1 MVMANPKRNLE
12 REAVICSL
20 YRDGKTLQEVGD
32 VFGLTRERVRQI
44 LRRAGVSPTQGG
56 VRKRS
61 ERRRYSAKLAKSMPY
76 HLAEAAPRVAQGWR
90 AYERDARAQAWF
102 GCYRDEVVSL
112 NDGLCIS
119 HKDGKALKYTEQRR
133 NAERRGIEWNL
144 TFADWLRVWEE
155 SGHLDVR
162 GRRQNRYCMARIS
175 DIGPYDVQNVYITT
189 IAANVADYQATLKV
203 RGVLCADGYKRQPGN
218 PNIDAIGVKAVP

>member
-61 ERRRYSAKLAKSMPY
+61 ERSRLAC
-76 HLAEAAPRVAQGWR
+76 LFGDGVAAYAN
-90 AYERDARAQAWF
+90 
-102 GCYRDEVVSL
+102 
-112 NDGLCIS
+112 NDNDRHS
-119 HKDGKALKYTEQRR
+119 
-133 NAERRGIEWNL
+133 
-144 TFADWLRVWEE
+144 
-155 SGHLDVR
+155 
-162 GRRQNRYCMARIS
+162 
-175 DIGPYDVQNVYITT
+175 
-189 IAANVADYQATLKV
+189 
-203 RGVLCADGYKRQPGN
+203 
-218 PNIDAIGVKAVP
+218 

>member
-1 MVMANPKRNLE
+1 MANPKRNLE

-61 ERRRYSAKLAKSMPY
+61 ERRRYSAKLAKSI
-76 HLAEAAPRVAQGWR
+76 
-90 AYERDARAQAWF
+90 ERDARAQAWF

-189 IAANVADYQATLKV
+189 IAANAADYQATLKV
-203 RGVLCADGYKRQPGN
+203 RGVLCADGYKRLPGN
-218 PNIDAIGVKAVP
+218 PNIDAIGVKAAP